1 MHSKCCFKPNWW
13 PWSLPVTWQK
23 GCHTILTA
31 IAESP
36 MLYANFTALEPE
48 LLPIEVL
55 HFENGEFHVFLR
67 KIVEINRFSTLTTKL
82 MQAMLKHIF

>member
-1 MHSKCCFKPNWW
+1 
-13 PWSLPVTWQK
+13 
-23 GCHTILTA
+23 
-31 IAESP
+31 